1 MDKHWR
7 KEIFSRN
14 ITNNDLIVP
23 KKPKLK
29 CLSFTYNGAKLFNML
44 PLQMRENKYPNIFRF
59 LYFCPLISL
68 EKHFGW
74 KSKIY
79 YTILR
84 GICLLVFWENSRT
97 SKSPFEI
104 IWPLMVTRLVYGT
117 ISIFRPYFATA
128 YNVRYAICSVASIL
142 KWIEVQ
148 KILVIFNTIHSSSM
162 YLLLVLT

>member
-1 MDKHWR
+1 
-7 KEIFSRN
+7 
-14 ITNNDLIVP
+14 
-23 KKPKLK
+23 
-29 CLSFTYNGAKLFNML
+29 ML

-59 LYFCPLISL
+59 LYCCPLISL

-162 YLLLVLT
+162 YLLLSTGAYVGAFIIIYRKSIDNAHFEINGLKIICLTIEKWKVVHFE